1 MSKQLALVTGGA
13 GFIGSHVVDALIA
26 LNWRVHVMDDLSSGS
41 RRNVNPKATFSKLD
55 IGNERAGRWILKKRP
70 DVVLHFAAQ
79 ISVTRSIEDP
89 VTDAE
94 TNIHATLKLL
104 DAASKSRVKR
114 FVFAGSGGVLCSEHT
129 PLPVRE
135 GTVCDPV
142 SPYGIAKRTIEHYGA
157 FYRANRGLPFVSLR
171 FANVYGP
178 RQNAKGEAGVV
189 SIFTTAMLAGKPTR
203 INGTGLQTRDFI
215 YVDDVVSAVLAM
227 IDHPKLA
234 GPYHVGTGK
243 ETNIRD
249 LYKRVAAFA
258 GYGRKPGRGPADRN
272 APMRSALDSTLL
284 AHDTGWRWRVDLKQG
299 LKQTVEWF
307 RSQRS
312 RKTFFS

>member
-1 MSKQLALVTGGA
+1 MSKPLALVTGGA

-26 LNWRVHVMDDLSSGS
+26 RHWRVYVMDDLSSGS
-41 RRNVNPKATFSKLD
+41 RRNLNPKATFSKLD
-55 IGNERAGRWILKKRP
+55 IRNDRAARWILKNRP
-70 DVVLHFAAQ
+70 DAVLHFAAQ

-89 VTDAE
+89 VADAE
-94 TNIHATLKLL
+94 TNIHATLKLM

-129 PLPVRE
+129 RLPVRE
-135 GTVCDPV
+135 GAVCDPV

-157 FYRANRGLPFVSLR
+157 FYRTNRGLPFVALR

-178 RQNAKGEAGVV
+178 RQNAKGEAGVI
-189 SIFTTAMLAGKPTR
+189 SIFTTAMLDGKQTR

-234 GPYHVGTGK
+234 GPYHVGTGV
-243 ETNIRD
+243 ETNVWGLHKKLSALI
-249 LYKRVAAFA
+249 
-258 GYGRKPGRGPADRN
+258 GYRRKPGYGPADWN
-272 APMRSALDSTLL
+272 APMRSALDAMFLT
-284 AHDTGWRWRVDLKQG
+284 HDTGWRWKIHLQEG
-299 LKQTVEWF
+299 LKRTVKWF
-307 RSQRS
+307 QEQQ
-312 RKTFFS
+312 K